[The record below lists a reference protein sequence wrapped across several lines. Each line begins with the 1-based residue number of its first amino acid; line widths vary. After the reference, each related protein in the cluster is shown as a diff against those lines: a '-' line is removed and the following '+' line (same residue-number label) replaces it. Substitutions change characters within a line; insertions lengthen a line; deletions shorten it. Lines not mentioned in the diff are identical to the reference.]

1 MKVVPRD
8 RVTVFERLLRS
19 MPGTVLPPS
28 VLIDADLTVRHTFGD
43 VSNWVRLGEGEFS
56 TDLYRLAVRPLRVE
70 VRSLIMKAQRDAK
83 GFVEHV
89 VSGRELERP
98 VRISVLRLEEENGQP
113 SMLLVSFRA
122 TRTKPARQSDQVER
136 DAEHLTE
143 VTQLEQQLASTR
155 EHLHTVI
162 EELETSNEELQSL
175 NEEMQSSNEELTSA
189 NEELE
194 TANEE
199 LQSTNE
205 ELTTVNEELENK
217 TQEFAAL
224 NNDLL
229 NVKNSLPH
237 PVIVIDVRSRIM
249 LFNDGAG
256 EAFRLPE
263 DSIGESLFAMP
274 GIAMLGD
281 LGDLAIDTRR
291 VLESGE
297 TVERQ
302 IEGQRTGLL
311 ISSPYR
317 GNDGERNG
325 VVLMFID
332 NSRLRAAERSLALAH
347 DQLRN
352 AERFARETIDAL
364 PQAVC
369 VIDSACRIVSV
380 NRLWTSM
387 MQAGGGSEDLCG
399 VGADYGAVCA
409 RAASA
414 GEDTAA
420 AFLAGLRAMVAGT
433 LDRFEKEYPC
443 LTPSGMRWFIASIT
457 RFSELERRFW
467 LVMHIEITERKVQ
480 ERTILMQSL
489 ALDANTAGVFIADT
503 GLPQLP
509 IVYVNRAFET
519 VTAMTRDQLI
529 GRDFTS
535 LFPAA
540 TTPLREA
547 VEGGVDARFTV
558 TLESGAEPRHAELA
572 VRPIALGPGERA
584 HFSGVVHDVTERVR
598 SADAL
603 RLTLQREA
611 LALSFAEIGSF
622 DWNVRSGSLKCSA
635 LQMQL
640 LGLGNEEGTV
650 EQAEFLG
657 LVHPDDLRAFNDVLR
672 FCIAGHSPFNLDY
685 RVIWPDG
692 STHWLRSRG
701 NSTTDANSA
710 PVSVLCLTQDI
721 TSAKE
726 SEMRARFLA
735 HHDPLTGLANR
746 SLLEDRLQQA
756 ISGARRERRRVA
768 LVFLDLDRFK
778 EINDV
783 FGHHAGDELL
793 KRVAERLQSSVRQT
807 DSVCRHSGD
816 EFIVLLPG
824 IHDAEEAGRIAG
836 KIQNTLRKPYSIA
849 GRDLHVSGS
858 MGIAIYPDDGES
870 ADVLIKNADA
880 AMYQSKGT
888 GRDSFEFFS
897 PNMNAQLVRRI
908 ETARQLRNCIV
919 DAQLELDY
927 QPQIDI
933 VTGDLVGIEA
943 LVRWRHPERG
953 LLLPDEFIPHAED
966 ADLIHEIGN
975 WVIERACRQ
984 NLAWHA
990 QGVSRVPVA
999 VNVSPAQFR
1008 KSDFIDRLTAI
1019 LGKTGLDPSLLE
1031 LEITERLLMHHTDA
1045 ATEVLG
1051 RCHAL
1056 GVRLSID
1063 DFGTGYSSLTYLQR
1077 FPMDRIKID
1086 RSFVAAATQQKV
1098 AAAIV
1103 RAVIHLGRGLGQQI
1117 VAEGVETL
1125 DQLALLRSEGCD
1137 AFQGYLC
1144 TRPLPAEALGTFIL
1158 DKLPVS
1164 WREARHA

>member
-1 MKVVPRD
+1 M
-8 RVTVFERLLRS
+8 
-19 MPGTVLPPS
+19 
-28 VLIDADLTVRHTFGD
+28 
-43 VSNWVRLGEGEFS
+43 
-56 TDLYRLAVRPLRVE
+56 Y
-70 VRSLIMKAQRDAK
+70 
-83 GFVEHV
+83 
-89 VSGRELERP
+89 
-98 VRISVLRLEEENGQP
+98 
-113 SMLLVSFRA
+113 LVSFRA
-122 TRTKPARQSDQVER
+122 TRAKPARQSDQGER
-136 DAEHLTE
+136 DADHLTE

-237 PVIVIDVRSRIM
+237 PVIVIDMRSRIM
-249 LFNDGAG
+249 LFNESAG
-256 EAFRLPE
+256 EVFRLP
-263 DSIGESLFAMP
+263 DDAIGESLFAMP

-281 LGDLAIDTRR
+281 LGELSIDTRQ

-302 IEGQRTGLL
+302 IEGARTGLL
-311 ISSPYR
+311 MSSPYR
-317 GNDGERNG
+317 GSDGERNG

-332 NSRLRAAERSLALAH
+332 NARLRAAERSLALAH
-347 DQLRN
+347 EQLRT
-352 AERFARETIDAL
+352 AERFSRDTIDAL

-380 NRLWTSM
+380 NRLWADF
-387 MQAGGGSEDLCG
+387 MQSGGGPDGKCG
-399 VGADYGAVCA
+399 VGADYAAVCA
-409 RAASA
+409 RSASA
-414 GEDTAA
+414 GDDIAA

-433 LDRFEKEYPC
+433 LDTFEKEYPC
-443 LTPSGMRWFIASIT
+443 DTPAGRRWFIARIT
-457 RFSELERRFW
+457 RFTELEHRFW
-467 LVMHIEITERKVQ
+467 LVMHIDITERKLQ

-489 ALDANTAGVFIADT
+489 ALDGNTAGVFIADA

-519 VTAMTRDQLI
+519 ITGIPREQVI
-529 GRDFTS
+529 GLDFTA
-535 LFPAA
+535 LFPTA
-540 TTPLREA
+540 TAVLRDA
-547 VEGGVDARFTV
+547 VGGGVDARLTV
-558 TLESGAEPRHAELA
+558 TFEAGAEQRHAELT
-572 VRPIALGPGERA
+572 VRPMALGPGEST
-584 HFSGVVHDVTERVR
+584 HFSGVVHDVSERVR

-622 DWNVRSGSLKCSA
+622 DWNVRGGSLKCSA

-640 LGLGNEEGTV
+640 LGLGTAEGAL
-650 EQAEFLG
+650 EQSEFLA

-685 RVIWPDG
+685 RVVWPDG

-701 NSTTDANSA
+701 NSTTDANNA

-726 SEMRARFLA
+726 SEVRARFLA

-756 ISGARRERRRVA
+756 ISSARRERRRIA

-793 KRVAERLQSSVRQT
+793 KRAAERLQASVRQT

-824 IHDAEEAGRIAG
+824 IHDADEAGRIVG
-836 KIQNTLRKPYSIA
+836 KIQETLRKPYTIA
-849 GRDLHVSGS
+849 GRELHVSGS
-858 MGIAIYPDDGES
+858 IGIAIYPDDGES

-880 AMYQSKGT
+880 AMYQSKGA

-897 PNMNAQLVRRI
+897 PSMNVQLVRRV
-908 ETARQLRNCIV
+908 ETARQLRNCIA
-919 DAQLELDY
+919 DRQLELDY

-933 VTGDLVGIEA
+933 ATGALVGIEA

-966 ADLIHEIGN
+966 ADLIHEIGH

-984 NLAWHA
+984 NLQWQA
-990 QGVSRVPVA
+990 QGLARVPVA

-1008 KSDFIDRLTAI
+1008 KTDFIDRLTAI
-1019 LGKTGLDPSLLE
+1019 LGETGLDPTFLE

-1045 ATEVLG
+1045 AAEVLG

-1056 GVRLSID
+1056 GIRLSID

-1103 RAVIHLGRGLGQQI
+1103 SAVIHLGRGLGKQI

-1125 DQLALLRSEGCD
+1125 EQLALLRSEACD

-1144 TRPLPAEALGTFIL
+1144 TRPLAADALGNFIL
-1158 DKLPVS
+1158 KELPTG
-1164 WREARHA
+1164 WAATIQ